1 MKTPPWVFSMNNQR
15 KEPEKKEKKL
25 GEPGPRFRFSLI
37 YIALA
42 LLAYVFISTYLLQ
55 QQPKGEEIP
64 YSQFKELLAQKKVA
78 NLVITPEHIRGELKG
93 VSWEELYPGKE
104 KPPGKPEAPERFIT
118 IRVEDTGLVTQL
130 ESLDVSYSGGV
141 ETKSPWGDIIFWSA
155 LLLIPI
161 AIWMFVLR
169 RITPARDMMQIGKSK
184 AKVYVESKTG
194 TTFSDVAGC
203 EEAKEELEEVVDFLK
218 EPQRFTSLG
227 GHIPKGILLVGPPG
241 TGKTLLARAVA
252 GEAGVAFLSMSGSDF
267 IEMFVGVGA
276 ARVRD
281 LFQQADKLAPCIIFI
296 DEIDALGKVRSATPM
311 PGGHEEREHTLQQ
324 LLVEMDGFDTRKGV
338 IILAAT
344 NRPEIL
350 DPALLR
356 PGRFDRHVVVDR
368 PDIRGREA
376 ILKVH
381 TRAMKLDKDV
391 DLQVL
396 AARTPG
402 FVGADLA
409 NLANEAALLAARRRK
424 KAVGMAELEEA
435 IDRIIAGLEKRS
447 RMINPKEKRIVAY
460 HESGHAIVAA
470 SLPGADRVRRVSI
483 IPRGVSALGYT
494 LQLPTEDRYLLTYTE
509 LMTKLAVL
517 LGGRAA
523 EDLTFKELSTGAAN
537 DLERATDIAEK
548 IVKEYGM
555 SEKLGPLV
563 FDSTSRQQFLAGL
576 YQPAFRKY
584 SEQTAQV
591 IDEEIRSLIK
601 NTYER
606 VYQLLDGKK
615 DLLERLAKL
624 LCDSEVVEGEELEA
638 ILAGKA

>member
-1 MKTPPWVFSMNNQR
+1 MNDI
-15 KEPEKKEKKL
+15 KKVSEKKEKKL
-25 GEPGPRFRFSLI
+25 GEMSPRFKSPIL

-42 LLAYVFISTYLLQ
+42 LFIYLIITTYLLH
-55 QQPKGEEIP
+55 QPTKGEEIP
-64 YSQFKELLAQKKVA
+64 YSKFKELVVQKKVA
-78 NLVITPEHIRGELKG
+78 NLVITTEHIRGELKG
-93 VSWEELYPGKE
+93 ISWADLQHEKE
-104 KPPGKPEAPERFIT
+104 PPPGKPSTPERFIT
-118 IRVEDTGLVTQL
+118 IRVEDSGLVTQL
-130 ESLDVSYSGGV
+130 DSLGIEYSGGID
-141 ETKSPWGDIIFWSA
+141 TKSPWGDIIFWSA
-155 LLLIPI
+155 LLLFPLI
-161 AIWMFVLR
+161 IWVFILR
-169 RITPARDMMQIGKSK
+169 RINPARDMMQIGKSK

-194 TTFSDVAGC
+194 TTFVDVAGC
-203 EEAKEELEEVVDFLK
+203 DEAKEELEEVVDFLK
-218 EPQRFTSLG
+218 EPQRFTSIG

-281 LFQQADKLAPCIIFI
+281 LFQQAEKLAPCIIFI
-296 DEIDALGKVRSATPM
+296 DEIDALGKVRSAAPI

-324 LLVEMDGFDTRKGV
+324 LLVEMDGFDTKNGV

-344 NRPEIL
+344 NRPDIL

-368 PDIRGREA
+368 PDIKGREA

-381 TRAMKLDKDV
+381 TKGMKLDADV
-391 DLQVL
+391 DLSII

-402 FVGADLA
+402 FAGADLA
-409 NLANEAALLAARRRK
+409 NLANEGALLAARRRK
-424 KAVGMAELEEA
+424 KAVGMAEFEEA

-447 RMINPKEKRIVAY
+447 RMINPKEKKIVAY

-470 SLPGADRVRRVSI
+470 SLPGTDKVHRVSI
-483 IPRGVSALGYT
+483 IPRGVAALGYT
-494 LQLPTEDRYLLTYTE
+494 LQLPTEDRYLMTYSE
-509 LMTKLAVL
+509 LMTKLSVL

-523 EDLTFKELSTGAAN
+523 EDLIFKELSTGAAN

-563 FDSTSRQQFLAGL
+563 FDVTSRQQFLTGMF
-576 YQPAFRKY
+576 QPQFRKY

-591 IDEEIRSLIK
+591 IDEEIGSLIK

-606 VYQLLDGKK
+606 AYRLLEEKRPM
-615 DLLERLAKL
+615 LERLAKL
-624 LCDSEVVEGEELEA
+624 LCDKEVVEGEELEA
-638 ILAGKA
+638 ILSNK

>member
-1 MKTPPWVFSMNNQR
+1 MSKPKKDPA
-15 KEPEKKEKKL
+15 KKEKRL
-25 GEPGPRFRFSLI
+25 GEMTPRLRFPFL

-42 LLAYVFISTYLLQ
+42 LFIYLIISTYLLQ
-55 QQPKGEEIP
+55 QPKKGEEIP
-64 YSQFKELLAQKKVA
+64 YSKFKEYIAQKKVA
-78 NLVITPEHIRGELKG
+78 NLVITPEHIHGEFKS
-93 VSWEELYPGKE
+93 VSWAELYSGKE
-104 KPPGKPEAPERFIT
+104 IPPGKPSAPERFIT
-118 IRVEDTGLVTQL
+118 IRVEDAGLVSQL
-130 ESLDVSYSGGV
+130 ESLGIEYSGGV
-141 ETKSPWGDIIFWSA
+141 DSKNPWGDIIFWSA
-155 LLLIPI
+155 LLIVPLI
-161 AIWMFVLR
+161 IWIFVLR
-169 RITPARDMMQIGKSK
+169 RISPARDMMQIGKSK

-194 TTFSDVAGC
+194 TTFADVAGC
-203 EEAKEELEEVVDFLK
+203 DEAKEELEEVVDFLK
-218 EPQRFTSLG
+218 EPQRFTSIG

-281 LFQQADKLAPCIIFI
+281 LFQQAEKLAPCIIFI
-296 DEIDALGKVRSATPM
+296 DEIDALGKVRSVAPM

-324 LLVEMDGFDTRKGV
+324 LLVEMDGFDTKNGV

-344 NRPEIL
+344 NRPEVL

-368 PDIRGREA
+368 PDIKGREA

-381 TRAMKLDKDV
+381 TKAMKLDKDV
-391 DLQVL
+391 ELSII

-402 FVGADLA
+402 FAGADLA

-424 KAVGMAELEEA
+424 KVIGMAEFEEA

-447 RMINPKEKRIVAY
+447 RMINPKEKKIVAY

-470 SLPGADRVRRVSI
+470 SLPGTDKVHRVSI
-483 IPRGVSALGYT
+483 IPRGVAALGYT
-494 LQLPTEDRYLLTYTE
+494 LQLPTEDRYLMTYSE

-523 EDLTFKELSTGAAN
+523 ESLIFKEHSTGAAN

-555 SEKLGPLV
+555 SDKLGPLV
-563 FDSTSRQQFLAGL
+563 FDGTERHQFLTGI
-576 YQPAFRKY
+576 YQPSFRKY
-584 SEQTAQV
+584 SEKTAQV
-591 IDEEIRSLIK
+591 IDEEISNLIK

-606 VYQLLDGKK
+606 VYRLLGEKR

-624 LCDSEVVEGEELEA
+624 LCDQEVVEGSELEG
-638 ILAGKA
+638 ILSSSRRL

>member
-1 MKTPPWVFSMNNQR
+1 MKQKN
-15 KEPEKKEKKL
+15 KKPEKKERNIGDL
-25 GEPGPRFRFSLI
+25 GPRFRFSLI
-37 YIALA
+37 YIAIA
-42 LLAYVFISTYLLQ
+42 LFVFIFFSTYLI
-55 QQPKGEEIP
+55 QQPQKGEEIP
-64 YSQFKELLAQKKVA
+64 YSTFKEFVVQKKVT
-78 NLVITPEHIRGELKG
+78 NLVITPEYIRGELKG
-93 VSWEELYPGKE
+93 ITWEELYPENKVPPRRPKE
-104 KPPGKPEAPERFIT
+104 RPKAPERFTT
-118 IRVEDTGLVTQL
+118 IRVEDAGLVSQL
-130 ESLDVSYSGGV
+130 ESLGIAYSGGI
-141 ETKSPWGDIIFWSA
+141 EAKSPWGDIIFWSA
-155 LLLIPI
+155 LLLVPLI
-161 AIWMFVLR
+161 IWIFILR
-169 RITPARDMMQIGKSK
+169 RISPARDMMQIGKSK

-194 TTFSDVAGC
+194 TTFADVAGC

-227 GHIPKGILLVGPPG
+227 GRIPKGILLVGPPG

-281 LFQQADKLAPCIIFI
+281 LFQQAEKLAPCIIFI
-296 DEIDALGKVRSATPM
+296 DEIDALGKVRAAVPI

-324 LLVEMDGFDTRKGV
+324 LLVEMDGFDTKKGV

-368 PDIRGREA
+368 PDIKGREA

-391 DLQVL
+391 ELSVI

-409 NLANEAALLAARRRK
+409 NIANEAALLAARRRK
-424 KAVGMAELEEA
+424 SVVGMAEFEEA
-435 IDRIIAGLEKRS
+435 IDRIVAGLEKRS

-470 SLPGADRVRRVSI
+470 SLPGADKVHRVSI
-483 IPRGVSALGYT
+483 IPRGVAALGYT
-494 LQLPTEDRYLLTYTE
+494 LQLPTEDRYLMTYSE
-509 LMTKLAVL
+509 LITKLSVL

-563 FDSTSRQQFLAGL
+563 FDVMGRSQFLAGI
-576 YQPAFRKY
+576 YQPSFRKY

-591 IDEEIRSLIK
+591 IDEEIRNLIK
-601 NTYER
+601 NAYER
-606 VYQLLDGKK
+606 VYK
-615 DLLERLAKL
+615 LLEEKRDILEMLAKL
-624 LCDSEVVEGEELEA
+624 LCEKEVVEGVDLEA
-638 ILAGKA
+638 ILAEKA

>member
-1 MKTPPWVFSMNNQR
+1 VK
-15 KEPEKKEKKL
+15 KKKAPEKKEKKL
-25 GEPGPRFRFSLI
+25 GESANRYKFSLI

-42 LLAYVFISTYLLQ
+42 MLAYVFISTYLIH
-55 QQPKGEEIP
+55 QPPKSEEIP
-64 YSQFKELLAQKKVA
+64 YSKFKELLAQKKVA
-78 NLVITPEHIRGELKG
+78 NLVITPEHIEGELKG
-93 VSWEELYPGKE
+93 VSWEELYPGK
-104 KPPGKPEAPERFIT
+104 KIPPGKPERPERFTT
-118 IRVEDTGLVTQL
+118 IRVDDPGLVPQL
-130 ESLDVSYSGGV
+130 ESLGISYAGGI
-141 ETKSPWGDIIFWSA
+141 ESKTSWGDVIFWSA
-155 LLLIPI
+155 IILLPVIVWI
-161 AIWMFVLR
+161 FVLR

-194 TTFSDVAGC
+194 TTFADVAGC
-203 EEAKEELEEVVDFLK
+203 EEAKEELAEVVDFLK

-267 IEMFVGVGA
+267 VEMFVGVGA

-281 LFQQADKLAPCIIFI
+281 LFQQAERLAPCIIFI

-324 LLVEMDGFDTRKGV
+324 LLVEMDGFDTKKGV

-368 PDIRGREA
+368 PDIKGREA

-381 TRAMKLDKDV
+381 TRGMKLDKDV
-391 DLQVL
+391 DLQVI

-424 KAVGMAELEEA
+424 KSVGMAELEEA

-447 RMINPKEKRIVAY
+447 RMINPKEKKIVAY

-470 SLPGADRVRRVSI
+470 SLPGADKVRRVSI
-483 IPRGVSALGYT
+483 IPRGVAALGYT

-523 EDLTFKELSTGAAN
+523 EDLIFKEFSTGAAN

-555 SEKLGPLV
+555 SERLGPLV
-563 FDSTSRQQFLAGL
+563 FDVTSRSQFLTGM
-576 YQPAFRKY
+576 YQQPTFRKY
-584 SEQTAQV
+584 SEQTAQI
-591 IDEEIRSLIK
+591 IDEEIRDLVK
-601 NTYER
+601 ETYER
-606 VYQLLDGKK
+606 VYRLLEGKK
-615 DLLERLAKL
+615 DILERLAKL
-624 LCDSEVVEGEELEA
+624 LCEKEVVEGEELEA
-638 ILAGKA
+638 ILSEKA

>member
-1 MKTPPWVFSMNNQR
+1 MNDKGKNE
-15 KEPEKKEKKL
+15 KPGKKEKAI

-42 LLAYVFISTYLLQ
+42 LLAYIFVSTYLLQ

-64 YSQFKELLAQKKVA
+64 YSQFKELLVQKKVA

-93 VSWEELYPGKE
+93 VSWEELYPGEK
-104 KPPGKPEAPERFIT
+104 KPPGRPQAPERFLT

-130 ESLDVSYSGGV
+130 ESLGISYSGGV

-155 LLLIPI
+155 LLLIPL

-194 TTFSDVAGC
+194 TTFADVAGC

-281 LFQQADKLAPCIIFI
+281 LFQQAEKLAPCIIFI

-324 LLVEMDGFDTRKGV
+324 LLVEMDGFDTKKGV

-368 PDIRGREA
+368 PDVKGREA

-409 NLANEAALLAARRRK
+409 NIANEAALLAARRRK

-470 SLPGADRVRRVSI
+470 SLPGADKVRRVSI
-483 IPRGVSALGYT
+483 IPRGVAALGYT

-555 SEKLGPLV
+555 SERLGPLV
-563 FDSTSRQQFLAGL
+563 FDGTSRQQFLAGL

-591 IDEEIRSLIK
+591 IDEEIRNLIK

-606 VYQLLDGKK
+606 VYQLLEGKK

-624 LCDSEVVEGEELEA
+624 LCDKEVVEGEELEA

>member
-1 MKTPPWVFSMNNQR
+1 MN
-15 KEPEKKEKKL
+15 ESEKKEKKL
-25 GEPGPRFRFSLI
+25 GDMGPRFKFSLL

-42 LLAYVFISTYLLQ
+42 LLLYLIVTTYLLH
-55 QQPKGEEIP
+55 QPRMEEELP
-64 YSQFKELLAQKKVA
+64 YSRFKELLAEKKVA
-78 NLVITPEHIRGELKG
+78 NLVITPEHIRGNFEG
-93 VSWEELYPGKE
+93 VTWEELYAGKE
-104 KPPGKPEAPERFIT
+104 IPAGKPPAPERFIT
-118 IRVEDTGLVTQL
+118 IRVEDAGLVSQL
-130 ESLDVSYSGGV
+130 ESLGIEYSGGI
-141 ETKSPWGDIIFWSA
+141 ETKSPWGDMIFWGA
-155 LLLIPI
+155 LLLVPI
-161 AIWMFVLR
+161 AIWIFILR
-169 RITPARDMMQIGKSK
+169 RISPARDMMQIGKSK

-194 TTFSDVAGC
+194 ATFADVAGC

-218 EPQRFTSLG
+218 EPQRFTSIG

-281 LFQQADKLAPCIIFI
+281 LFQQAEKLAPCIIFI
-296 DEIDALGKVRSATPM
+296 DEIDALGKVRSAAPM

-324 LLVEMDGFDTRKGV
+324 LLVEMDGFDTKKGV

-368 PDIRGREA
+368 PDIKGREA

-381 TRAMKLDKDV
+381 ARPMKLDKDV
-391 DLQVL
+391 DLSVI

-409 NLANEAALLAARRRK
+409 NIANEAALLAARRRK
-424 KAVGMAELEEA
+424 KAISMAEFEEA

-447 RMINPKEKRIVAY
+447 RVINPKEKKIVAY
-460 HESGHAIVAA
+460 HESGHAVVAA
-470 SLPGADRVRRVSI
+470 TLPGADRVHRVSI
-483 IPRGVSALGYT
+483 IPRGVAALGYT
-494 LQLPTEDRYLLTYTE
+494 LQLPTEERYLLTYSE
-509 LMTKLAVL
+509 LMTKLSVL

-523 EDLTFKELSTGAAN
+523 EELVFKELSTGAAN

-555 SEKLGPLV
+555 SERLGPLV
-563 FDSTSRQQFLAGL
+563 FDSATRSQFLAGI
-576 YQPAFRKY
+576 YQPPFRKY
-584 SEQTAQV
+584 SEKTAQV
-591 IDEEIRSLIK
+591 IDEEIGSLIK
-601 NTYER
+601 NTYENVHR
-606 VYQLLDGKK
+606 LLEEKRE
-615 DLLERLAKL
+615 LLERLAKL
-624 LCDSEVVEGEELEA
+624 LCDKEVVEGEELET
-638 ILAGKA
+638 LLGVRS

>member
-1 MKTPPWVFSMNNQR
+1 MANNKR
-15 KEPEKKEKKL
+15 KPGKKETKL
-25 GEPGPRFRFSLI
+25 GETGPKFKFSLI
-37 YIALA
+37 YIGIA
-42 LLAYVFISTYLLQ
+42 LLLYIIISTFLIS
-55 QQPKGEEIP
+55 QPQKGEEIP
-64 YSQFKELLAQKKVA
+64 YSRFKELVARKKVD
-78 NLVITPEHIRGELKG
+78 NLVITQENIRGELKD
-93 VSWEELYPGKE
+93 VSWEELLPGE
-104 KPPGKPEAPERFIT
+104 KIPSGKPAKPERFET
-118 IRVEDTGLVTQL
+118 IRVEDTGLVNQL
-130 ESLDVSYSGGV
+130 ESLGIEYSGGI
-141 ETKSPWGDIIFWSA
+141 EKKSAWGEVIFWSA
-155 LLLIPI
+155 IFIVPLLIWI
-161 AIWMFVLR
+161 FVLR
-169 RITPARDMMQIGKSK
+169 KISPARDMMQIGKSK

-194 TTFSDVAGC
+194 TTFVDVAGC
-203 EEAKEELEEVVDFLK
+203 DEAKEELEEVIDFLK
-218 EPQRFTSLG
+218 EPQRFTSIG

-281 LFQQADKLAPCIIFI
+281 LFQQAEKLAPCIIFI
-296 DEIDALGKVRSATPM
+296 DEIDALGKARAAAPI

-324 LLVEMDGFDTRKGV
+324 LLVEMDGFDTKKGV

-368 PDIRGREA
+368 PDIKGREA

-381 TRAMKLDKDV
+381 TKNMKLEPDV
-391 DLQVL
+391 ELPVI

-409 NLANEAALLAARRRK
+409 NIANEAALLAARRRK
-424 KAVGMAELEEA
+424 RGVSMAEFEEA

-447 RMINPKEKRIVAY
+447 RVINPKEKKIVAY
-460 HESGHAIVAA
+460 HESGHAIAAA
-470 SLPGADRVRRVSI
+470 SLPGTDKVHRVSI

-494 LQLPTEDRYLLTYTE
+494 LQLPTEDRYLMTYSE
-509 LMTKLAVL
+509 LMSKLAVL

-523 EDLTFKELSTGAAN
+523 EYLVFKELSTGAAN

-563 FDSTSRQQFLAGL
+563 FDVTSRQQFLAGL
-576 YQPAFRKY
+576 YQPSFRKY
-584 SEQTAQV
+584 SERTAQI
-591 IDEEIRSLIK
+591 IDEEIQKLIK
-601 NTYER
+601 DTYER
-606 VYQLLDGKK
+606 VYRLLEEKRDM
-615 DLLERLAKL
+615 LERLAKTL
-624 LCDSEVVEGEELEA
+624 SDKEVIEGEELES
-638 ILAGKA
+638 ILSGKV